1 MKASLIL
8 LLAVLCI
15 AGCAATD
22 QDRTPLQQY
31 LHQKGLE

>member
-1 MKASLIL
+1 MSMRFVLL
-8 LLAVLCI
+8 LLALCV

-22 QDRTPLQQY
+22 QDRTPFEKY